1 MLWLCNIEVLF
12 KYRHKISKWLST
24 KILIPSNL
32 ANPCT
37 ISRPGA
43 LVQQY
48 FQKMKNTKKTSK
60 LPSNFA
66 A

>member
-12 KYRHKISKWLST
+12 KYRHKISKWQST

-43 LVQQY
+43 PGSPEL
-48 FQKMKNTKKTSK
+48 
-60 LPSNFA
+60 
-66 A
+66 